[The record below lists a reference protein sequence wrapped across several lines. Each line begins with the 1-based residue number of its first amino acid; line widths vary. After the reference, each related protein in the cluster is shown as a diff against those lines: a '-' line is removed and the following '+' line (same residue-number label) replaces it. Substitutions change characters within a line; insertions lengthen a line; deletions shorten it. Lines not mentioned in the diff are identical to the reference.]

1 MASIIIFIEQLNSL
15 VAARL
20 PIAFSNQQLGHKFA
34 DNGLVLVALYTI
46 LSPAHS
52 PCVYLSDCAQYYTF
66 KQP

>member
-20 PIAFSNQQLGHKFA
+20 PIAFANQQLGHKFA
-34 DNGLVLVALYTI
+34 DNGLVLVALYKI
-46 LSPAHS
+46 LSPTHS
-52 PCVYLSDCAQYYTF
+52 LCVYLSDCAQYYTF